1 MRSWIYLRFEE
12 KAERDRGLC
21 FTCEHMQINISWL
34 ESFLSG
40 CGGGEILEFV
50 SCVSAHLPLI
60 LHGAGVAPPLLL
72 PPALPWTGT
81 LVGHTAH
88 PGYTAEMVCF
98 WLSTIQQRNM
108 SFLVPLAFRV
118 LSVSRSFTIKNLPSP
133 CHHNCTSA
141 G

>member
-21 FTCEHMQINISWL
+21 STCEHMQINISWL

-50 SCVSAHLPLI
+50 SCVSARLPGQFII
-60 LHGAGVAPPLLL
+60 LHGAGVMPPLLL
-72 PPALPWTGT
+72 PPAPPWTGT

-88 PGYTAEMVCF
+88 PGYTAETVCF

-108 SFLVPLAFRV
+108 SFLVPVAVRV
-118 LSVSRSFTIKNLPSP
+118 LRVSRSFTI
-133 CHHNCTSA
+133 
-141 G
+141 

>member
-21 FTCEHMQINISWL
+21 STCEHMQINISWL

-60 LHGAGVAPPLLL
+60 LHGAGMAPPLLL
-72 PPALPWTGT
+72 PLPSLG
-81 LVGHTAH
+81 
-88 PGYTAEMVCF
+88 
-98 WLSTIQQRNM
+98 
-108 SFLVPLAFRV
+108 LVPWWATPHTQATLQRRF
-118 LSVSRSFTIKNLPSP
+118 VS
-133 CHHNCTSA
+133 